1 VKRELQ
7 ERRFSDREFALILRR
22 AQELQDASG
31 DSARLPRADG
41 MSLTEIRHIAA
52 EVGIGGRY
60 VELAAGALPP
70 EPPAAA
76 ILTGAPWE
84 WEATRVVPGEL
95 PESEKGR
102 VLDAIRSVVKD
113 KGELETA
120 YGRLEWTYDD
130 ELGPVQVRVVPASGE
145 TRVETSARR
154 TGAAGIVFG
163 VSIPV
168 GGVLAGSALSAMLG
182 LDGAAIPA
190 AVIAMAGAS
199 WMIARA
205 AWRAHARQWER
216 KVALLCE
223 RVADAVTN
231 GIRMEDERP

>member
-1 VKRELQ
+1 MGHELQ

-22 AQELQDASG
+22 AQELQDANG
-31 DSARLPRADG
+31 DPGRLPRADG
-41 MSLTEIRHIAA
+41 MSLTEIRQIAA
-52 EVGIGGRY
+52 EVGIDARY
-60 VELAAGALPP
+60 VEVAAGSLALTRSRAPVL
-70 EPPAAA
+70 
-76 ILTGAPWE
+76 IGAPWE
-84 WEATRVVPGEL
+84 WEASRVVPGEL
-95 PESEKGR
+95 PEAEKGR
-102 VLDAIRSVVKD
+102 VLDAIRSVVRD

-120 YGRLEWTYDD
+120 YGRFEWTYDD

-154 TGAAGIVFG
+154 SGLAAIVFG

-168 GGVLAGSALSAMLG
+168 GGMLAGSALSALLG

-190 AVIAMAGAS
+190 AVVGMGGAS
-199 WMIARA
+199 WMAARA

-223 RVADAVTN
+223 RVADAVQS
-231 GIRMEDERP
+231 GIGATEKRP